1 MKSVFKLTLLCILSF
16 FLSSCHNKKT
26 DVIEE
31 VYDNKSPRVVRT
43 YEEKDGK
50 KELVG
55 EKSFYPDKKIQLE
68 GDYKNEKR
76 SGIWTFYYQNGNKWS
91 EGEYKD
97 GLNNGKS
104 TTWFENGNK
113 RYEGQ
118 YKDGKQTGKWKFWDE
133 KGNFVKEVSY

>member
-1 MKSVFKLTLLCILSF
+1 MARYSRLKGRGVNDFYKSSHILSY
-16 FLSSCHNKKT
+16 NKKAL
-26 DVIEE
+26 E
-31 VYDNKSPRVVRT
+31 
-43 YEEKDGK
+43 
-50 KELVG
+50 
-55 EKSFYPDKKIQLE
+55 KIQLE